1 MNREKIDAISTG
13 ILFLLVGV
21 LFLLD
26 NMNVI
31 RFSLW
36 SLFARFWPT
45 ILIYIGLKNV
55 ILHLAERE

>member
-26 NMNVI
+26 NMNVV

-36 SLFARFWPT
+36 SLFSRFWPT

>member
-1 MNREKIDAISTG
+1 MNREKFDAISTG
-13 ILFLLVGV
+13 ILFLLVGI

-31 RFSLW
+31 DFSLW
-36 SLFARFWPT
+36 SLFSRFWPT

-55 ILHLAERE
+55 IFHLAERE